1 MTKLKDIQ
9 HDDVTSLMNALTAV
23 VHAIIVVAKA
33 AEEFKRPTQDSI
45 NSKNLL

>member
-33 AEEFKRPTQDSI
+33 ADEFNREPLPKGDTF
-45 NSKNLL
+45 NK